1 MTNYKRDPLRSQA
14 RRDVLKA
21 IGDNEI
27 LNKYEIVKITNLSP
41 LTINSILR
49 EFRNY
54 KIITCHSGGLYAL
67 SGEGKEVYYQLL
79 NNKAYLKKAYERR
92 VQQMYDTDEEEE
104 RVIHTIYIDEEE
116 DEEKSDINE

>member
-21 IGDNEI
+21 IGDNDI

-54 KIITCHSGGLYAL
+54 KIITCHSGGMYAL
-67 SGEGKEVYYQLL
+67 SGEGKEVYFQLL
-79 NNKAYLKKAYERR
+79 NNKSYLKKAYDRR
-92 VQQMYDTDEEEE
+92 VKQMYESEEKEE
-104 RVIHTIYIDEEE
+104 RVIHTIYIDEDE
-116 DEEKSDINE
+116 DESEDTDD